1 MKRIRADDLI
11 DLFERMHREHWAYAW
26 GASSEGR
33 VDCSGAFVYAYRKLG
48 GPEIEHGSNSIL
60 HLRMGELLPMHLA
73 KPSYAAVKVRPWNES
88 ERGNRWYGKEP
99 GDAYHIGLMGRDGK
113 VLNAQGTQTGFV
125 ASKASGWAG
134 CAPLLAVDY
143 DEEEEV
149 DTMYGNATVKTK
161 SGRLNIREG
170 ASETAKILSRAE
182 KGSRLNV
189 LREAGNGWL
198 FVRTESGEEGYVS
211 AEFVEM
217 DAEIPGGEDAAQ
229 GDGTKVTIIDSEDNS
244 FQPVGDFRVLI
255 GSID

>member
-1 MKRIRADDLI
+1 MSIKVNDLI
-11 DLFERMHREHWAYAW
+11 DMFEHMQRERWAYEW
-26 GASSEGR
+26 GAAREGC
-33 VDCSGAFVYAYRKLG
+33 VDCSGAFVYAYKALG
-48 GPEIEHGSNSIL
+48 GPKIEHGSNSIL
-60 HLRMGELLPMHLA
+60 HLRMGKFLPMSAA
-73 KPSYAAVKVRPWNES
+73 KPGYAAIKVRPWS
-88 ERGNRWYGKEP
+88 EREKGNRWYGQAP
-99 GDAYHIGLMGRDGK
+99 GDAYHIGLMGRDGR
-113 VLNAQGTQTGFV
+113 VLNAQSVATGFV
-125 ASKASGWAG
+125 ASRASGWAG

-217 DAEIPGGEDAAQ
+217 DAELPGGEDTALD
-229 GDGTKVTIIDSEDNS
+229 DGTKVTIIDSMSNR
-244 FQPVGDFRVLI
+244 FTPVGDFRVLI
-255 GSID
+255 GSVD